1 MTGGVMAASPNFAI
15 LYHVSVSSDGVTLLI
30 MCCGVKCGAVKVGKA
45 GLAGGLT

>member
-1 MTGGVMAASPNFAI
+1 MTGGVMAASPN
-15 LYHVSVSSDGVTLLI
+15 HVSVSSDGVTLLI